1 MNLDWY
7 CISFTKLML
16 TFIVTTFKR
25 ITVFDIMFNLP
36 VRNLACLGSSGSF
49 TSLIGVIFS
58 LCRAV
63 LQTQM
68 CKYRYQP
75 WRGVFPSVLWPV
87 TVCVCVH
94 PVPRAL
100 LSRTSWQGKCSA
112 SRVGH
117 PLSQSSLV
125 CGLGQVSLGWP
136 LLGAAWGILEDP
148 GRALIG
154 SLVLLHSGIENE
166 EGLHPFKHFGFVSF
180 HNGSLL
186 GALSGRDTLSPRLP
200 SLSSPP
206 AAGRWAPKER
216 ASWAWARKSL
226 LKVSCVFVVWENDVG
241 IWVGM
246 FRVFLPLPAS
256 FDLTFCHP
264 YQEGNGCWSWQVL
277 ASGAPDPSDVNCGI
291 SSCCPFSLKL
301 YTVLA

>member
-1 MNLDWY
+1 
-7 CISFTKLML
+7 ML

-36 VRNLACLGSSGSF
+36 VRNLACLDSSGSF
-49 TSLIGVIFS
+49 TSLVGVILS

-63 LQTQM
+63 LRTQM

-75 WRGVFPSVLWPV
+75 WKGVFPSVLWSV

-100 LSRTSWQGKCSA
+100 LSRTSWQGQCSA
-112 SRVGH
+112 SQVGH

-136 LLGAAWGILEDP
+136 LLGAAWGILEGP
-148 GRALIG
+148 GQALIG
-154 SLVLLHSGIENE
+154 SLVLLDSGIENE

-186 GALSGRDTLSPRLP
+186 GALSGRDTLSPMLAISEQPP
-200 SLSSPP
+200 SCWQMGPEGEGFLSSGQKVT
-206 AAGRWAPKER
+206 AEGFLCVCGLKE
-216 ASWAWARKSL
+216 
-226 LKVSCVFVVWENDVG
+226 
-241 IWVGM
+241 
-246 FRVFLPLPAS
+246 
-256 FDLTFCHP
+256 
-264 YQEGNGCWSWQVL
+264 
-277 ASGAPDPSDVNCGI
+277 
-291 SSCCPFSLKL
+291 
-301 YTVLA
+301 